1 MTWLIT
7 RNLALLARRGE
18 RLLCIGRERVARV
31 ALQELLEAGG
41 GAHLVAHRRAR
52 QRRAEEGIGRERAAR
67 IGIDEGFECARRF
80 VELARVGERLRVL
93 EREALVAHP
102 RVLVAVAAP
111 VGPELGLG
119 RLVAAQAG
127 GDRRR

>member
-1 MTWLIT
+1 MTWLIS
-7 RNLALLARRGE
+7 RNLALLAQRGE
-18 RLLCIGRERVARV
+18 RLLCVGGERVVGV

-41 GAHLVAHRRAR
+41 GAR

-93 EREALVAHP
+93 EREALVAHR

-119 RLVAAQAG
+119 RL
-127 GDRRR
+127 